1 MSCITSAVVYTAFVS
16 LYLKKAAQEISNVW
30 KYEWMNE
37 WMKKSP
43 CLSFLG
49 SFVATLQKCACCF
62 TKKGLLGDAIS

>member
-16 LYLKKAAQEISNVW
+16 LYLKKAAQKISNVW

-37 WMKKSP
+37 KTP